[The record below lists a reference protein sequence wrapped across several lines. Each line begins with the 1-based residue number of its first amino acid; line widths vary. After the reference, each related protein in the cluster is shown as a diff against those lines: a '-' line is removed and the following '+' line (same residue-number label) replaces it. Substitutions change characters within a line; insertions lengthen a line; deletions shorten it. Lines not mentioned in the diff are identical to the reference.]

1 MNPFEGYRLT
11 SPFGYRIHPVDH
23 VKRFHR
29 GVDLVT
35 APSNGPIR
43 AFVGGKVLHAKMGAV
58 GSGFGNMGNVVA
70 VMDNTGHLHVYAHLS
85 SVAVEVGQTIN
96 QGDAVGNQGS
106 TGKSTGPH
114 LHYEVRKASSPSFG
128 WTQTEA
134 GVVEPTK
141 YLQDYYG
148 NKEKAAPAAKKQE
161 RKIIAV
167 KVGGNVTQG
176 FLIDGTAYVPM
187 AFIASA
193 LKIAYSWDN
202 DLKKATMNGQT
213 LHDIKNI
220 GGHVHV
226 QARVIAESFGAK
238 VVWDN
243 KNYTVTITK

>member
-35 APSNGPIR
+35 TPSNGPIK
-43 AFVGGKVLHAKMGAV
+43 AFVGGKVLHAKMGVV

-70 VMDNTGHLHVYAHLS
+70 VLDNTGHLHVYAHLS
-85 SVAVEVGQTIN
+85 SVAVKVGQTIN
-96 QGDAVGNQGS
+96 QGDTVGNQGS

-148 NKEKAAPAAKKQE
+148 SQEQVKKKSEPENKP
-161 RKIIAV
+161 IAV
-167 KVGGNVTQG
+167 KVNSNVTEG
-176 FLIDGTAYVPM
+176 YLIGGTAYVPM
-187 AFIASA
+187 GFIANS
-193 LKIAYSWDN
+193 LGVTYSWDN
-202 DLKKATMNGQT
+202 KLKKATMNGQT
-213 LHDIKNI
+213 LNDIKNI
-220 GGHVHV
+220 DGHIHV

-238 VVWDN
+238 VVWDQ
-243 KNYTVTITK
+243 KSMTVTIQK